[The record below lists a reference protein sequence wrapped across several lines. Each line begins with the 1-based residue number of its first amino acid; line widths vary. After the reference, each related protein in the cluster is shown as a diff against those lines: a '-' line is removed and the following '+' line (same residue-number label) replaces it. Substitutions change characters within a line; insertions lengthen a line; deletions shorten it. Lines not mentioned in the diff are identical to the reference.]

1 MLKVGLVD
9 DHIAVAEGFKRLIE
23 LDEEIQVSAIF
34 DQYET
39 AIKDCPDSGVDVLV
53 VDIALRN
60 KSGIELI
67 RSLKCSDP
75 DIKCIALSMY
85 DKEPYITEAIKAG
98 AYAYV
103 SKRSAP
109 DQIVKAIHA
118 AHKEEFFI
126 SNDVKD
132 NYQRIADE
140 GGERTLSEREIEIL
154 RLLAQGLE
162 TKEIAY
168 KLDIAT
174 KTAHAHKA
182 NIFMKLALRTRKE
195 VLQFAL
201 LKNYITVD
209 DILND

>member
-1 MLKVGLVD
+1 M
-9 DHIAVAEGFKRLIE
+9 
-23 LDEEIQVSAIF
+23 
-34 DQYET
+34 
-39 AIKDCPDSGVDVLV
+39 LV
-53 VDIALRN
+53 VDIALLD

-67 RSLKCSDP
+67 KALKTKSP
-75 DIKCIALSMY
+75 DVKCIALSMY
-85 DKEPYITEAIKAG
+85 DKEPYITEAITAG

-109 DQIVKAIHA
+109 DQIVKAIQA
-118 AHKEEFFI
+118 AFDEEFFI
-126 SNDVKD
+126 SDDVKE

-140 GGERTLSEREIEIL
+140 GIERTLSEREIEIL

-168 KLDIAT
+168 KLDIAD

-182 NIFMKLALRTRKE
+182 NIFMKLGLRSRKGI
-195 VLQFAL
+195 LQYAL
-201 LKNYITVD
+201 LKSLITVD